1 VCGGR
6 DFDDYVTL
14 RAFLNKL
21 HAKTPIT
28 EIIEGGAKGADALA
42 AKYADKFNIPLRTFK
57 ADWDNLGK
65 KAGPIRNSQ
74 MLKEGQPDL
83 VVAFPTPKSVG
94 TLDMINKAKRANV
107 QVITVVVKPKG
118 SAGRPPIASV
128 REGFAVREV
137 GNKVKGV

>member
-1 VCGGR
+1 MKVLVCGGR

-21 HAKTPIT
+21 SVKTPIT

-42 AKYADKFNIPLRTFK
+42 ARYADKFNIPLRTFK

-65 KAGPIRNSQ
+65 RAGPMRNSQ

-94 TLDMINKAKRANV
+94 TVDMINKAQRAGIR
-107 QVITVVVKPKG
+107 VITVLIKPKG
-118 SAGRPPIASV
+118 STGRPPV
-128 REGFAVREV
+128 VPLQQEV
-137 GNKVKGV
+137 IK